1 MSDADL
7 ALTSAPRAAGLP
19 APYDGMLRAYAAA
32 LAGSRLADSSRAVYL
47 RRVRGYL
54 AWIAVAAADGRRA
67 RRRRGLPHPA
77 PARRHGHPARPVT
90 KAGPDG
96 QTCAPEQARPD
107 VQTCAPSRMCATTSA
122 AE

>member
-7 ALTSAPRAAGLP
+7 ALTSASRAAGLP

-54 AWIAVAAADGRRA
+54 AWIAVAAADGRLPSAPLTDMTAAIEAARA
-67 RRRRGLPHPA
+67 YHRALAPRTAGGVLAAVEDFHTRLRLGGTGIRRDR
-77 PARRHGHPARPVT
+77 
-90 KAGPDG
+90 
-96 QTCAPEQARPD
+96 
-107 VQTCAPSRMCATTSA
+107 
-122 AE
+122 